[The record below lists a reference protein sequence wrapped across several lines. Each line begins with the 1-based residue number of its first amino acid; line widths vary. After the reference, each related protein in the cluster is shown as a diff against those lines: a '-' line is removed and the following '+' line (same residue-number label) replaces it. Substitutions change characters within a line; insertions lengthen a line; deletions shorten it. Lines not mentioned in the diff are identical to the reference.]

1 MVYSA
6 GMGHVSF
13 ALILNVLALKI
24 TLENLNK
31 AMKDLAAPL
40 REELVHE
47 QGWSGRQ
54 RIRNILYDIENIRPL
69 TEHSIDAS
77 ILTAMLSFIV
87 SHVGTLIKMLD
98 QNNKK
103 CN

>member
-1 MVYSA
+1 
-6 GMGHVSF
+6 MGLVSF
-13 ALILNVLALKI
+13 ALILNVLALAK
-24 TLENLNK
+24 TLGNLNK
-31 AMKDLAAPL
+31 AMKNLVAPM

-54 RIRNILYDIENIRPL
+54 KIRNILYDIENIRPL
-69 TEHSIDAS
+69 PEHSIDAS
-77 ILTAMLSFIV
+77 ILTAMLSYIV

-98 QNNKK
+98 QNYKK

>member
-1 MVYSA
+1 MA
-6 GMGHVSF
+6 LVSIVF
-13 ALILNVLALKI
+13 VLNVLCLTR

-54 RIRNILYDIENIRPL
+54 KIRNILYDIENIRPL